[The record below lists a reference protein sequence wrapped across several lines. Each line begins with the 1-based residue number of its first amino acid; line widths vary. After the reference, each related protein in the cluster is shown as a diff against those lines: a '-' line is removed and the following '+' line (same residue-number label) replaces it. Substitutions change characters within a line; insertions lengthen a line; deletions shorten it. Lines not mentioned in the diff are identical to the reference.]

1 MRADLLLEAAGEP
14 GRRYAVSDDF
24 FPRRAYRLLELAY
37 TDQRAP
43 ARLLPAPQLP
53 GNPLAAPDL
62 ARAERLK
69 LVLGGGAM
77 RPRQPQGMWS
87 INALSPRGGSHA
99 RHEPLFRLKRGR
111 SYVFDVL
118 NDTAWHHPFHLH
130 GVAFRSLGE
139 PHQPWRD
146 TALVDPGARAEF
158 AFVADNP
165 GDWMIHC
172 HILEHQEA
180 GMMGVMRIE

>member
-1 MRADLLLEAAGEP
+1 MRR
-14 GRRYAVSDDF
+14 GRRRFLGACAALAVL
-24 FPRRAYRLLELAY
+24 PR
-37 TDQRAP
+37 
-43 ARLLPAPQLP
+43 
-53 GNPLAAPDL
+53 
-62 ARAERLK
+62 ARAERLQ

-87 INALSPRGGSHA
+87 INALSPRGHA
-99 RHEPLFRLKRGR
+99 HEPMFRLKRAR
-111 SYVFDVL
+111 SYVFEVR

-130 GVAFRSLGE
+130 GVAFRALSE

-146 TALVDPGARAEF
+146 TSLVDPGAKAEF

>member
-1 MRADLLLEAAGEP
+1 M
-14 GRRYAVSDDF
+14 
-24 FPRRAYRLLELAY
+24 
-37 TDQRAP
+37 
-43 ARLLPAPQLP
+43 PQLP
-53 GNPLAAPDL
+53 PNPLAAPDL
-62 ARAERLK
+62 ARAERLP

-77 RPRQPQGMWS
+77 RPRQPHGLWS
-87 INALSPRGGSHA
+87 VNGQSPRGHA
-99 RHEPLFRLKRGR
+99 HEPLFRLKRAR
-111 SYVFDVL
+111 SYVFEVH

-130 GVAFRSLGE
+130 GVAFRALSE

-146 TALVDPGARAEF
+146 TALVDPGARVQF